1 MRKEG
6 LYFSPRTVLRCMCW
20 GQRIEYP
27 NGKIAVEYICPVQDM
42 GMPKGYLSTK
52 TALKEAY
59 N

>member
-1 MRKEG
+1 
-6 LYFSPRTVLRCMCW
+6 MCW